1 MGNQASSAYGTPT
14 VVQSTPMPLTGQI
27 GKKMHRGSHQ
37 DYRGSSSRRPRC
49 HRCLAQLTIYFKI
62 SIRDVAV
69 PDPEKGYWEDPT
81 LQAWTCISTLTSSPS
96 DYAAI
101 TPADT
106 RKIQQAMQ
114 GEVSDV
120 YQKMRSL

>member
-1 MGNQASSAYGTPT
+1 M
-14 VVQSTPMPLTGQI
+14 
-27 GKKMHRGSHQ
+27 
-37 DYRGSSSRRPRC
+37 
-49 HRCLAQLTIYFKI
+49 

-69 PDPEKGYWEDPT
+69 PDPEKGYWKDPT